1 MTTST
6 LPAAPPTTS
15 PAAVGP
21 RALAARLLATEA
33 DAGPAIARLALG
45 AVMLP
50 HGLQK
55 LGLLGG
61 GGLEATLGFMTGALG
76 IPAPFAALAIF
87 TEVAGSLALLA
98 GALSRAAA
106 AGIGAIMVVATLTVH
121 LQHGF
126 FMNWFGNQKGEGFE
140 YHLLAAA
147 LAAVVVA
154 KGGGALALDRLLARR
169 LATS

>member
-6 LPAAPPTTS
+6 LTPKPSTTPA
-15 PAAVGP
+15 PATGA
-21 RALAARLLATEA
+21 RALAAKLLATES
-33 DAGPAIARLALG
+33 DAGPMIARLALG

-61 GGLEATLGFMTGALG
+61 DGIAATMGFMTGPLG

-87 TEVAGSLALLA
+87 TEVVGSLALLA

-106 AGIGAIMVVATLTVH
+106 LGIGAIMVVATLTVH

-147 LAAVVVA
+147 LAAVVVV
-154 KGGGALALDRLLARR
+154 KGGGKLALDRLLAPR